1 MFTIALNRPPK
12 GFTNRGAMQQSPVR
26 RYILNNLTQHQK
38 DIVKAAVR
46 KFGLSRQ
53 AVLRHMKVLILD
65 GKIEAHGKTRDR
77 YYVLKPLVDELFEFE
92 ISPFLDEDVIS
103 FL

>member
-1 MFTIALNRPPK
+1 
-12 GFTNRGAMQQSPVR
+12 MQQSPVR

-65 GKIEAHGKTRDR
+65 GKVEAHGNTRDR
-77 YYVLKPLVDELFEFE
+77 YYVLKPLVNELFEFQKDNPLL
-92 ISPFLDEDVIS
+92 INNALHFFNMSN
-103 FL
+103 